1 MSKNK
6 SNTTNQEGGK
16 KRGKWSRRAFIGI
29 GGLAGLGLVV
39 GVGGNIYLSRN
50 AGKFSGKGFNGK
62 SLNAWVHIS
71 PENIVT
77 LAMPRSEMGQG
88 VSTALPMLIAEELE
102 VPMSDIKIVQPQ
114 PEAAYANT
122 LLVTQEPRNIYSSL
136 SFMEKIAHFL
146 PVVATGGSTSIPDA
160 YDVLRA
166 MGASAREM
174 LIQAAATKWG
184 VKTSDCYAEN
194 AYVVNKLNKERL
206 SYGSLA
212 EAASSI
218 ELSEIPKLKE
228 KEDWKVL
235 GKPIQRLDIPE
246 KVNGSAEFGL
256 DVRPQGMLYGAIRHA
271 TYHDGAISSIKN
283 LSTIEGMKGVK
294 KVVLLPEGKGAVVVA
309 DNTWRAKNA
318 ALALEFEETGNN
330 TLSSDDIDAQ
340 AQDVIDNKIIATP
353 ENIGNATKI
362 LDETEDVLKATYDVP
377 YLAHACMEPIN
388 CTVLVNGD
396 KAEIWAGHQGSSLMA
411 DGVKKITG
419 IKYENI
425 TTHLKYLGGGFGRR
439 AEVDMIHYATY
450 VANEMKGTPIQL
462 VYTREEAMR
471 HEMYRPAVKS
481 QFRAKVNAGKI
492 EAWENK
498 IALQSVGYS
507 SLMRIIPAMAE
518 PPEKDASTPEG
529 AIELP
534 YEMKNSKVA
543 FGQIEAPIQ
552 VGNWRSVGSSQ
563 NGFFTES
570 FVDECAHVAGKDPY
584 EFRRDLIKDDRFKN
598 VLNKVAEM
606 SNWKEPLGENRY
618 RGIALCKSFGSIVG
632 QVAEITKIG
641 DKQISVDKFYCV
653 IDCGRI
659 VNPDTIEAQMQSGIM
674 FGLSAALYGEITF
687 KDGEV
692 EQYNFPQYEMVRMDV
707 APTVEVHIMDV
718 DEYPGGV
725 GEPATPPAAPAL
737 ANALFAA
744 TGERVRS
751 LPLKKHGY
759 TFV

>member
-1 MSKNK
+1 MMAENNK
-6 SNTTNQEGGK
+6 QNK

-29 GGLAGLGLVV
+29 GGLVGVGLVV
-39 GVGGNIYLSRN
+39 GVGGNIYLTRN
-50 AGKFSGKGFNGK
+50 AGKFTGKGFDGK
-62 SLNAWVHIS
+62 ALNAWVHIS
-71 PENIVT
+71 PDNIVT
-77 LAMPRSEMGQG
+77 LAMPRAEMGQG
-88 VSTALPMLIAEELE
+88 VSTSLPMLIAEELE
-102 VPMSDIKIVQPQ
+102 VSMSDIKVVQPQ

-160 YDVLRA
+160 YDVLRS
-166 MGASAREM
+166 MGASARVM
-174 LIQAAATKWG
+174 LIQAAAKQWG
-184 VKTSDCYAEN
+184 VDPSECYAEN
-194 AYVVNKLNKERL
+194 AHVVNKTNKERL

-212 EAASSI
+212 EAASEI
-218 ELSEIPKLKE
+218 ELSDIPKLKE
-228 KEDWKVL
+228 KKDWKIL
-235 GKPIQRLDIPE
+235 GKPIPRVDIPE
-246 KVNGSAEFGL
+246 KVNGSAEYGL
-256 DVRPQGMLYGAIRHA
+256 DVRPEGMLYGAMRHA
-271 TYHDGAISSIKN
+271 TYHDGVISSITN
-283 LSTIEGMKGVK
+283 LSEIEGIKGVK
-294 KVVLLPEGKGAVVVA
+294 KVVMLPEGRGAVVVA

-318 ALALEFEETGNN
+318 ALALKFEETGNN
-330 TLSSDDIDAQ
+330 TLSSADIDTQ
-340 AQDVIDNKIIATP
+340 AQDIIDNKIIATP
-353 ENIGNATKI
+353 ENIGNASKV
-362 LDETEDVLKATYDVP
+362 LDEAEGVLTATYDVP

-388 CTVLVNGD
+388 CTVLINGD
-396 KAEIWAGHQGSSLMA
+396 KADIWAGHQGTSLMA
-411 DGVKKITG
+411 DGVKKIAG
-419 IKYENI
+419 IKFGNI

-439 AEVDMIHYATY
+439 AEIDMIHYATY
-450 VANEMKGTPIQL
+450 VAKEMEGTPIQL

-481 QFRAKVNAGKI
+481 QFRAKLNGDKI

-498 IALQSVGYS
+498 MALQSVGYS
-507 SLMRIIPAMAE
+507 SLMRILPAMAE

-529 AIELP
+529 AINLP
-534 YEMKNSKVA
+534 YQMENSKVA
-543 FGQIEAPIQ
+543 FGEIDAPIQ

-563 NGFFTES
+563 NGFFTEC
-570 FVDECAHVAGKDPY
+570 FIDECANAAGKDPY
-584 EFRRDLIKDDRFKN
+584 EFRKDLIQDERFKN
-598 VLNKVAEM
+598 VLNKVAEI
-606 SNWKEPLGENRY
+606 SKWGEPLGENRF

-687 KDGEV
+687 KNGEV

-707 APTVEVHIMDV
+707 APTVDVHIMDV

-737 ANALFAA
+737 ANAIFAA
-744 TGERVRS
+744 TGERIRS

-759 TFV
+759 SFV